1 MGILHA
7 LENALGR
14 HAELSEYAPEVEAV
28 VEDLAARVE
37 RLEGFAPAS
46 TPDPAAAPDPTVA
59 APTGTDAGVSDSV
72 PGSTTV
78 VASGTAEPVPA
89 EQGEPGQ
96 V

>member
-1 MGILHA
+1 MSILKT

-28 VEDLAARVE
+28 VKDLAARVE
-37 RLEGFAPAS
+37 RLESFAPAS
-46 TPDPAAAPDPTVA
+46 TPEPANPTASQPSPPPAVAGGSPASMPAASPT
-59 APTGTDAGVSDSV
+59 D
-72 PGSTTV
+72 GS
-78 VASGTAEPVPA
+78 VPA

>member
-14 HAELSEYAPEVEAV
+14 HAELSEYAPKVEAV

-37 RLEGFAPAS
+37 RLESFAPAS
-46 TPDPAAAPDPTVA
+46 TPEPADPT
-59 APTGTDAGVSDSV
+59 APAPAGTTAGVSDSA
-72 PGSTTV
+72 PGSTMAA
-78 VASGTAEPVPA
+78 ASGIPDLVVPA
-89 EQGEPGQ
+89 EQNEPGQ